1 MEKQRERGGE
11 MEKKKIVSLTPRGL
25 AVVLAIQAGIIPK
38 CEGGY
43 DTAAFDRF
51 WDRYEL
57 EVKGLLSFQKMV
69 NGRLNNKFNKITKI
83 GFLVLGFGFGLLFG
97 HLLPSVQM
105 FAHG

>member
-1 MEKQRERGGE
+1 

-25 AVVLAIQAGIIPK
+25 AVMLAIQEGVIPK

-43 DTAAFDRF
+43 DAAAFERF

-69 NGRLNNKFNKITKI
+69 NGCLNNKFNKIAKI
-83 GFLVLGFGFGLLFG
+83 GFSVLGFGFGLLFG
-97 HLLPSVQM
+97 YLLPGIQM